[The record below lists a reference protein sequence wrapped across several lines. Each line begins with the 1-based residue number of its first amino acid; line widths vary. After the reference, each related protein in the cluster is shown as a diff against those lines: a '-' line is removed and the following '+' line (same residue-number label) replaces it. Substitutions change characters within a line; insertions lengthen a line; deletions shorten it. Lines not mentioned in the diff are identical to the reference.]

1 MTEVTEQTTTQQA
14 PGGDVRESDDDIARR
29 HRQQM
34 QSALSALPAPRD
46 DDADDAFGPIDQ
58 IYDNNDG
65 YDNSGYDRYVAP
77 YTTGASSSPAGPI
90 STALTLYS
98 EEDSY
103 EEPGYAHLFDSPND
117 EEEGPA
123 PKPSYTAY
131 ARTPVVKNPFT
142 GLSNQGAT
150 CYMNSLL
157 QTMFMT
163 PEFRKGLYQWKFGRA
178 ANKSKASDGDEQQQ
192 DSSTNDN
199 DDDED
204 EAEEDNIPF
213 QLQKLFAKLQVSEQ
227 ESISTKALTKSF
239 GWTGADVFQQHDVQE
254 LCRVLFDA
262 IERSFKGTVNE
273 TLVNDL
279 YQGTLKDYVQC
290 HTCGYESSR
299 IDNFLD
305 LSLVIRPFGSEE
317 MMKSVEEAI
326 ELFLR
331 PELLNKEN
339 QWMCDKCQTKRDAIK
354 GLKFSKLPYLLSLQL
369 KRFDFDYATMN
380 RIKLHNQVT
389 FPKYLDM
396 NSYVSDHASGARG
409 RGKIARKMSMERHEL
424 EATASQQEGGG
435 AAVPRAYMRRLSSMD
450 ESQALQVD
458 GENVDSDSE
467 NEDVGDDANHQNQS
481 RSRVGSTTVLN
492 DMDTW
497 SSTFDPQEMIKRN
510 GPHVYE
516 LYSVL
521 IHSGSALGGHYY
533 AYIKSFETG
542 KWFNFNDSHVS
553 EISDDELKTAFGGGS
568 GGSSSYG
575 GRMSYST
582 CAYMLMYRLVSTEK
596 NVNEISKASIPE
608 YLQQKFQAD
617 EERAR
622 LAEQERLEMAKKV
635 MVRFFMKGSKPK
647 NVEKTIHLY
656 KTTTI
661 REALAAG
668 CEAFAKEKDVV
679 IPASLENVRLRGYN
693 DYNALLSD
701 TFDGKEDSTLTS
713 LGVYTGQQL
722 FIEVK
727 SASEQWEAY
736 DPFKLQLFVRRF
748 VDTGDDEDEAKRA
761 AAKDQ
766 SGDLLARCIQVDD
779 TATLGTLCA
788 VIAQKF
794 SVAEGRKV
802 RLLTKSGY
810 STTPVKLLNKSEDN
824 GTLNLRL
831 RMNLHLTNGTE
842 VYMEETD
849 DLASPSPAKEFFE
862 REANMIVVNFKYLSR
877 AAEPIRIDRRE
888 TVAALKQRIS
898 AKIGLAPDNFKVLRG
913 VNSAGVEIKT
923 VDSTLYNLSIGSN
936 NVVFVLEGVPLN
948 RGEYNFRLVLHR
960 PPVASSKDNGSSL
973 SMESQLTVVSS
984 NPESSD
990 DNERLYDVDEVLLTS
1005 GKDDAEFVAAG
1016 QVIISEEMQVA
1027 DIRKRV
1033 HTILLQRGLLPPDVA
1048 TDPRRLRLRDVRQ
1061 NTMTQIL
1068 IDGKK
1073 LLDAS
1078 DSAVYEARGLVA
1090 QILPEPESAGP
1101 DHRVVEFVY
1110 VDRSTWRFS
1119 KTRRCEVVVSR
1130 ETQLAHPLTYLA
1142 EVASEKFTIPVERL
1156 RFARIPYHRDSC
1168 DILEVVS
1175 YQFHTAEDLMTR
1187 TPDYQELVLVIDDGV
1202 PLEYMTH
1209 RERLDIQRFLAK
1221 KSEEKAKAQR
1231 AKYSSVSSS
1240 SGGGGYQY
1248 QKPKE
1253 AALVIRTKS
1262 REKKGGGGSN
1272 ASSSGGGQAVSGNGV
1287 SIRTPSSRKAAA
1299 ADATANASSD
1309 TDEEDEEED
1318 GGDDFIDKSDAA
1330 DATAGVLAD
1339 LDLLD
1344 NNEARGYVS

>member
-1 MTEVTEQTTTQQA
+1 MTEVTEQQAQQT
-14 PGGDVRESDDDIARR
+14 PGGDVREAGEEVSR
-29 HRQQM
+29 HRQQLH
-34 QSALSALPAPRD
+34 SALSALPKPRED
-46 DDADDAFGPIDQ
+46 SSSYEATADPI
-58 IYDNNDG
+58 YEDG
-65 YDNSGYDRYVAP
+65 YDNSGYESYVAP
-77 YTTGASSSPAGPI
+77 YTSSPVVSSSAPI

-98 EEDSY
+98 EEESGY
-103 EEPGYAHLFDSPND
+103 EGPAYAHLFDSPGE

-123 PKPSYTAY
+123 PKAYTSYSSYSPAASY
-131 ARTPVVKNPFT
+131 ARKPVVKNPYT

-163 PEFRKGLYQWKFGRA
+163 PEFRKGLYQWKFGRTSTS
-178 ANKSKASDGDEQQQ
+178 NKERDGD
-192 DSSTNDN
+192 DTNNANN
-199 DDDED
+199 DGDDE
-204 EAEEDNIPF
+204 EESEEDNIPF
-213 QLQKLFAKLQVSEQ
+213 QLQKLFAKLQVSTH

-279 YQGTLKDYVQC
+279 YQGSLKDYVQC

-331 PELLNKEN
+331 PELLNKDN
-339 QWMCDKCQTKRDAIK
+339 QWMCDKCKTKRDAIK

-380 RIKLHNQVT
+380 RIKLHNKVT

-396 NSYVSDHASGARG
+396 NSYVSDHALGTRG

-424 EATASQQEGGG
+424 EASSQHQQQQDGGST
-435 AAVPRAYMRRLSSMD
+435 VRDHHMRRLSSMD
-450 ESQALQVD
+450 ESQALQFNEEDEEKGEDDDEEQDED
-458 GENVDSDSE
+458 GDRHQRRDSTS
-467 NEDVGDDANHQNQS
+467 
-481 RSRVGSTTVLN
+481 VLN
-492 DMDTW
+492 EVDTW
-497 SSTFDPQEMIKRN
+497 SATFDPKDMVKRN

-553 EISDDELKTAFGGGS
+553 EISDDELKTAWGGGG

-582 CAYMLMYRLVSTEK
+582 CAYMLMYRLVSEEK

-617 EERAR
+617 EERA
-622 LAEQERLEMAKKV
+622 LKAEQERLEMAKKV

-647 NVEKTIHLY
+647 NVEKSIHLY
-656 KTTTI
+656 KTSTI
-661 REALAAG
+661 REALVAG
-668 CEAFAKEKDVV
+668 CEAFAKEKDIV
-679 IPASLENVRLRGYN
+679 IPTSIANVRLRGYN
-693 DYNALLSD
+693 DYNAMLSE
-701 TFDGKEDSTLTS
+701 TFDGKEDSTLS
-713 LGVYTGQQL
+713 SVGVYTGQQL

-727 SASEQWEAY
+727 SESEQWEAY

-748 VDTGDDEDEAKRA
+748 VDTDASDDDDGAENAGKSAEKA
-761 AAKDQ
+761 AEHVR
-766 SGDLLARCIQVDD
+766 SGDLLARCIQVEDN
-779 TATLGTLCA
+779 ATLGTLCA
-788 VIAQKF
+788 LIAQKF
-794 SVAEGRKV
+794 SVAEGMKV

-810 STTPVKLLNKSEDN
+810 GTTPVKVLNKSEDN
-824 GTLNLRL
+824 ATLNLRL

-849 DLASPSPAKEFFE
+849 DLASLSPAKAFFE

-877 AAEPIRIDRRE
+877 VAEPVRIDRRE
-888 TVAALKQRIS
+888 TVAVLKQKIGV
-898 AKIGLAPDNFKVLRG
+898 KIGLSPDNFKVLRG
-913 VNSAGVEIKT
+913 VNSSGVEIKT
-923 VDSTLYNLSIGSN
+923 VDSTLYNLSIGTN
-936 NVVFVLEGVPLN
+936 NTVFVLEGVPLN
-948 RGEYNFRLVLHR
+948 RGEYNFRLMLHR
-960 PPVASSKDNGSSL
+960 PAPVSNESSL
-973 SMESQLTVVSS
+973 EPQLTVVSS
-984 NPESSD
+984 GGGVLSDSESDS
-990 DNERLYDVDEVLLTS
+990 LIDVDEVLLTS
-1005 GKDDAEFVAAG
+1005 GKDDSEFVAAG
-1016 QVIISEEMQVA
+1016 QVIISEEMQVE

-1033 HTILLQRGLLPPDVA
+1033 HGILAQRNLLPADVSPA
-1048 TDPRRLRLRDVRQ
+1048 RIRLRDVRQ

-1078 DSAVYEARGLVA
+1078 DSAVYEARGMVA
-1090 QILPEPESAGP
+1090 QIIPEPEHAGP

-1110 VDRSTWRFS
+1110 VDRSKWRFS
-1119 KTRRCEVVVSR
+1119 KTRRCEVVVSK

-1142 EVASEKFTIPVERL
+1142 EVASEAFTIPVERL

-1175 YQFHTAEDLMTR
+1175 YQFYPAEELMTR
-1187 TPDYQELVLVIDDGV
+1187 TPDYQELILVIDDAV
-1202 PLEYMTH
+1202 SLEYMTH
-1209 RERLDIQRFLAK
+1209 RDRMDIQQFLAK

-1240 SGGGGYQY
+1240 GGGYHY

-1262 REKKGGGGSN
+1262 RSSEKEKKGGGGGSN
-1272 ASSSGGGQAVSGNGV
+1272 ASSSGPTGNGV
-1287 SIRTPSSRKAAA
+1287 SIRTPTRK
-1299 ADATANASSD
+1299 TVRVANAAGSD
-1309 TDEEDEEED
+1309 TDEEDD
-1318 GGDDFIDKSDAA
+1318 GGDDYIDKSDSI
-1330 DATAGVLAD
+1330 DAMAD
-1339 LDLLD
+1339 LDLFD
-1344 NNEARGYVS
+1344 DTTRGYSS

>member
-1 MTEVTEQTTTQQA
+1 MTEVTEQTTTQQT
-14 PGGDVRESDDDIARR
+14 PGGDVRESDGDIARR
-29 HRQQM
+29 HHQQM
-34 QSALSALPAPRD
+34 KATLAALPAVRD
-46 DDADDAFGPIDQ
+46 DDAFGPIEQ
-58 IYDNNDG
+58 IYDNDG
-65 YDNSGYDRYVAP
+65 YDNSGYERYVAP
-77 YTTGASSSPAGPI
+77 YTAGTSSSPAAATGPI

-123 PKPSYTAY
+123 PKPLYTAY
-131 ARTPVVKNPFT
+131 ARKPLVKNPFT

-163 PEFRKGLYQWKFGRA
+163 PEFRKGLYQWKFGGA
-178 ANKSKASDGDEQQQ
+178 ASKSKTSSGDGQQ
-192 DSSTNDN
+192 DSKTNENGN

-204 EAEEDNIPF
+204 EPEEDNIPF

-279 YQGTLKDYVQC
+279 YQGALKDYVQC

-409 RGKIARKMSMERHEL
+409 RGKIARKMSLERHEL
-424 EATASQQEGGG
+424 EATASQQEGNG
-435 AAVPRAYMRRLSSMD
+435 AAVPRGDMRRLSSMD
-450 ESQALQVD
+450 ESQALQFD
-458 GENVDSDSE
+458 GEGFDGNNKNENGGDS
-467 NEDVGDDANHQNQS
+467 AAHQDQS
-481 RSRVGSTTVLN
+481 RDRVDSTTVLN

-553 EISDDELKTAFGGGS
+553 DISDDELKTAFGGGS

-622 LAEQERLEMAKKV
+622 LVEQERLEMAKKV

-656 KTTTI
+656 KTSTI

-679 IPASLENVRLRGYN
+679 IPASLDNVRLRGYN

-701 TFDGKEDSTLTS
+701 TFDGKEDATLTS

-748 VDTGDDEDEAKRA
+748 VDTGDDEDEGKSAERTIN
-761 AAKDQ
+761 DQ

-779 TATLGTLCA
+779 NATLGTLCA

-810 STTPVKLLNKSEDN
+810 STTPVKVLNKSEDN

-862 REANMIVVNFKYLSR
+862 REANMIAVNFKYLSR

-960 PPVASSKDNGSSL
+960 PPAPVSQSDSSS
-973 SMESQLTVVSS
+973 SMEPQLTVVSS
-984 NPESSD
+984 NPESLD

-1005 GKDDAEFVAAG
+1005 GRDDSEFVAAG

-1033 HTILLQRGLLPPDVA
+1033 HAILLQRGLLPSDV
-1048 TDPRRLRLRDVRQ
+1048 TDPKRLRLRDVRQ

-1068 IDGKK
+1068 INGKK

-1090 QILPEPESAGP
+1090 QILPEPETAGP

-1175 YQFHTAEDLMTR
+1175 YQFHTAEELMAR
-1187 TPDYQELVLVIDDGV
+1187 TPDYQELILVIDDGV

-1221 KSEEKAKAQR
+1221 KSEEKTKAQR

-1240 SGGGGYQY
+1240 GGGYQY

-1272 ASSSGGGQAVSGNGV
+1272 ASSSGGQVSGNGV
-1287 SIRTPSSRKAAA
+1287 SIRAPSSRKAVAA
-1299 ADATANASSD
+1299 AANASSD
-1309 TDEEDEEED
+1309 TDEEDEGDED
-1318 GGDDFIDKSDAA
+1318 GGDDDFIDKSETA
-1330 DATAGVLAD
+1330 DVLAD
-1339 LDLLD
+1339 LDLVD
-1344 NNEARGYVS
+1344 NEAARGYVN

>member
-1 MTEVTEQTTTQQA
+1 MTEVTEQTQQA
-14 PGGDVRESDDDIARR
+14 PGGDVREGDDDVARI
-29 HRQQM
+29 HHQQM
-34 QSALSALPAPRD
+34 QSALAALPAPRD
-46 DDADDAFGPIDQ
+46 NDAYDS
-58 IYDNNDG
+58 IYDDG

-77 YTTGASSSPAGPI
+77 YTATGTSSSPIATGGGGLT

-103 EEPGYAHLFDSPND
+103 EEPGYAHLFDSHND
-117 EEEGPA
+117 DEEGPA

-131 ARTPVVKNPFT
+131 KPVVKNPFR

-178 ANKSKASDGDEQQQ
+178 ANKPTPSGGDSNSNA
-192 DSSTNDN
+192 D
-199 DDDED
+199 DDDEED
-204 EAEEDNIPF
+204 EPEEDNIPF

-227 ESISTKALTKSF
+227 EAISTKALTKSF
-239 GWTGADVFQQHDVQE
+239 GWTGSDVFQQHDVQE

-273 TLVNDL
+273 TLVSDL
-279 YQGTLKDYVQC
+279 YQGTLKDYVKC

-339 QWMCDKCQTKRDAIK
+339 QWMCDKCATKRDAIK

-380 RIKLHNQVT
+380 RIKLHNKVT

-424 EATASQQEGGG
+424 EATASQQDG
-435 AAVPRAYMRRLSSMD
+435 AVPRAHMRRLSSMD
-450 ESQALQVD
+450 ETQALQFD
-458 GENVDSDSE
+458 
-467 NEDVGDDANHQNQS
+467 GDDFGSAEDGMEDDENDDDGADQGE
-481 RSRVGSTTVLN
+481 RSSTTVLN

-542 KWFNFNDSHVS
+542 KWFNFNDSHVG

-622 LAEQERLEMAKKV
+622 VAEQERLEMAKKV

-656 KTTTI
+656 KTSTI

-679 IPASLENVRLRGYN
+679 IPALLENVRLRGYN

-701 TFDGKEDSTLTS
+701 TFDGKEDATLTS
-713 LGVYTGQQL
+713 LGVYTGRQL

-727 SASEQWEAY
+727 SADEQWEAY

-748 VDTGDDEDEAKRA
+748 VDTGSDEDDEESKTSA
-761 AAKDQ
+761 ANDH

-779 TATLGTLCA
+779 SATLGTLCT
-788 VIAQKF
+788 VISQKF
-794 SVAEGRKV
+794 SVAADKKV

-810 STTPVKLLNKSEDN
+810 STTPVKVLNKSEDN

-842 VYMEETD
+842 VYMEETA
-849 DLASPSPAKEFFE
+849 DLDAPSPAKEFFE

-877 AAEPIRIDRRE
+877 AAEPIHIDRRE

-913 VNSAGVEIKT
+913 VHSLGVEIKT
-923 VDSTLYNLSIGSN
+923 IDSTLFNLSIGSN

-960 PPVASSKDNGSSL
+960 PPAPISKDTGGSTV
-973 SMESQLTVVSS
+973 ESQLTVVSS
-984 NPESSD
+984 SESTGD
-990 DNERLYDVDEVLLTS
+990 IERLYDVDEVLLTS
-1005 GKDDAEFVAAG
+1005 GRDDSEFVPAG

-1027 DIRKRV
+1027 DIRTRV
-1033 HTILLQRGLLPPDVA
+1033 HAILLQRNLLPADVV
-1048 TDPRRLRLRDVRQ
+1048 TQPSRLRLRDVRQ
-1061 NTMTQIL
+1061 TTMTQIL
-1068 IDGKK
+1068 VDGKK

-1090 QILPEPESAGP
+1090 QILPEPERAGP

-1130 ETQLAHPLTYLA
+1130 ETQLAHPMTYLA
-1142 EVASEKFTIPVERL
+1142 EVASEEFTIPVERL

-1175 YQFHTAEDLMTR
+1175 YQFHTIEEIMTR
-1187 TPDYQELVLVIDDGV
+1187 TPDYQELMLVIDDAV
-1202 PLEYMTH
+1202 QLEYMTH
-1209 RERLDIQRFLAK
+1209 RERLDIQRFLAH
-1221 KSEEKAKAQR
+1221 KSEEKSKAQR
-1231 AKYSSVSSS
+1231 AKYSSISS
-1240 SGGGGYQY
+1240 SGGNGYQY

-1262 REKKGGGGSN
+1262 REKEKKGGGSN
-1272 ASSSGGGQAVSGNGV
+1272 ASSSGQASGNGV
-1287 SIRTPSSRKAAA
+1287 SIRTPSSSATRKAAV
-1299 ADATANASSD
+1299 DVANASSD
-1309 TDEEDEEED
+1309 TDDEDDED
-1318 GGDDFIDKSDAA
+1318 GGDDFIDKSEAAA
-1330 DATAGVLAD
+1330 DVLAD
-1339 LDLLD
+1339 LDLVD
-1344 NNEARGYVS
+1344 NEAARSYADR